1 MHHDDRNSIKNSKEK
16 VKTNPILILLCFY
29 TVHVHADC
37 SEIDNNLLIVSGKFI
52 HRQ

>member
-1 MHHDDRNSIKNSKEK
+1 MHDDDRNSIKNSKEK
-16 VKTNPILILLCFY
+16 VKTNPILILPFFF
-29 TVHVHADC
+29 TVHADC